1 VLVTPSRR
9 PRGGL
14 LRTSR
19 LVETVFPARLG
30 TGFRWLVGS
39 SWVTNLGDGMLIASG
54 PLLVASQ
61 TRNPV
66 LVSAAML
73 ALTAPWLVVG
83 LLAGALA
90 DRLDRRV
97 VMMVANAV
105 RGTVLAGLCVT
116 IVTGDVNIAVVLVSM
131 VALGTAET
139 FVDATAGTLTPM
151 LVDKRDLGIANAR
164 LMTGMITGNQLLG
177 PAVGALLFSVGMVW
191 PFALTVVCIAVG
203 VVLVSRIGTPPGAVR
218 AGVDTHIR
226 QDIADGVRWLM
237 GNPPVRTLAIIIVV
251 FNVTWAAPWSV
262 LVLWALERVGID
274 EAGFGLLTT
283 ASALGGLLATSS
295 YGRLERL
302 VPLATLMRTVL
313 LAEVLFHLAMALTT
327 SAWAAYPLMFFFGA
341 YAFVWGT
348 LSQAVRQ
355 RAVPS
360 ELQGRV
366 GSVYMIC
373 VMGGMLAGSLI
384 GGVIAQV
391 WGLTAPWWFA
401 FVGSGVTLAL
411 VWRSLA
417 QIAHADEAAIG
428 SAAEGV
434 AEGRAPES

>member
-1 VLVTPSRR
+1 MLVSR
-9 PRGGL
+9 
-14 LRTSR
+14 
-19 LVETVFPARLG
+19 VIETVLPARLG
-30 TGFRWLVGS
+30 SGFRWLVGS
-39 SWVTNLGDGMLIASG
+39 SWVTNLGDGLLIAAA

-61 TRNPV
+61 SRNPV
-66 LVSAAML
+66 LVASAML
-73 ALTAPWLVVG
+73 ALQLPWLVFG

-90 DRLDRRV
+90 DRLDRRRV
-97 VMMVANAV
+97 IMAANLA
-105 RGTVLAGLCVT
+105 RGLVLALLCGV
-116 IVTGDVNIAVVLVSM
+116 IATGHVNIAIVLGAM
-131 VALGTAET
+131 LALGTAEV

-164 LMTGMITGNQLLG
+164 LMAGMITGNQLVG
-177 PAVGALLFSVGMVW
+177 PAVGALLFSVGMVY
-191 PFALTVVCIAVG
+191 PFSVTVVCIAVG

-218 AGVDTHIR
+218 EQVDTHIR

-237 GNPPVRTLAIIIVV
+237 GNPPVRTLAVIIVV
-251 FNVTWAAPWSV
+251 FNVTWAAPWAV
-262 LVLWALERVGID
+262 LVLWAIERVGIG

-283 ASALGGLLATSS
+283 ASALGGLLATFS
-295 YGRLERL
+295 YGWLERH
-302 VPLATLMRTVL
+302 VPLARLMRTVL
-313 LAEVLFHLAMALTT
+313 LCEVLFHLAMALTT
-327 SAWAAYPLMFFFGA
+327 SPWAAYPLMFFFGA

-373 VMGGMLAGSLI
+373 VMGGMLLGSLL
-384 GGVIAQV
+384 GGLIAAQ

-401 FVGSGVTLAL
+401 FVGSGLTLAL

-417 QIAHADEAAIG
+417 QIAHADETQGAAAG
-428 SAAEGV
+428 
-434 AEGRAPES
+434 

>member
-1 VLVTPSRR
+1 VST
-9 PRGGL
+9 
-14 LRTSR
+14 
-19 LVETVFPARLG
+19 LVETVLPARLG

-39 SWVTNLGDGMLIASG
+39 SWVTNLGDGMLIAAG

-61 TRNPV
+61 TREPV
-66 LVSAAML
+66 LVASAML
-73 ALTAPWLVVG
+73 ALQGPWLVFG
-83 LLAGALA
+83 LFAGALA
-90 DRLDRRV
+90 DRLDRRL
-97 VMMVANAV
+97 VMVVANTV
-105 RGTVLAGLCVT
+105 RGLVLAGLSAV
-116 IVTGDVNIAVVLVSM
+116 VATGHVNIAIVLVAM
-131 VALGTAET
+131 LALGTAET

-151 LVDKRDLGIANAR
+151 LVEKRDLGIANSR
-164 LMTGMITGNQLLG
+164 LMAGMITGNQLVG
-177 PAVGALLFSVGMVW
+177 PAVGALLFTVGMVW

-218 AGVDTHIR
+218 EVVDTHVR

-237 GNPPVRTLAIIIVV
+237 GNPPVRTLAVIIVV

-262 LVLWALERVGID
+262 LVLWALERVGIG

-283 ASALGGLLATSS
+283 ASAVGGLLATFS
-295 YGRLERL
+295 YGRLERM
-302 VPLATLMRTVL
+302 VPLATLMRAVL
-313 LAEVLFHLAMALTT
+313 LAEVVFHLAMALTT
-327 SAWAAYPLMFFFGA
+327 SPWTAYPLMFFFGA

-373 VMGGMLAGSLI
+373 VMGGMLVGSLL
-384 GGVIAQV
+384 GGLIAGA

-411 VWRSLA
+411 VWRSLGH
-417 QIAHADEAAIG
+417 IAHADETATAAQPG
-428 SAAEGV
+428 
-434 AEGRAPES
+434 

>member
-1 VLVTPSRR
+1 MTPSRR

-19 LVETVFPARLG
+19 FVETVLPARLG

-39 SWVTNLGDGMLIASG
+39 SWVTNLGDGMLIAAG

-61 TRNPV
+61 TRDPV
-66 LVSAAML
+66 LVAAAMI
-73 ALTAPWLVVG
+73 ALQAPWLVVG
-83 LLAGALA
+83 LFAGALA
-90 DRLDRRV
+90 DRLDRRMV
-97 VMMVANAV
+97 IMVANGV
-105 RGTVLAGLCVT
+105 RGLVLAGLCAV
-116 IVTGDVNIAVVLVSM
+116 IATGQVNIAVVLAAM
-131 VALGTAET
+131 LALGTAET

-151 LVDKRDLGIANAR
+151 LVDKRDLGIANSR
-164 LMTGMITGNQLLG
+164 LMAGMITGNQLVG
-177 PAVGALLFSVGMVW
+177 PAVGALLFSLGMVW
-191 PFALTVVCIAVG
+191 PFVLTVACIAAG
-203 VVLVSRIGTPPGAVR
+203 VVLVARIGTPRGPVR
-218 AGVDTHIR
+218 EDLDTHLR

-237 GNPPVRTLAIIIVV
+237 GNPPVRTLALIIVV

-262 LVLWALERVGID
+262 LVLWALDRVGIG

-283 ASALGGLLATSS
+283 ASALGGLLATFS
-295 YGRLERL
+295 YGRLERR

-327 SAWAAYPLMFFFGA
+327 SPWAAYPLMFFFGA

-373 VMGGMLAGSLI
+373 VMGGMLVGSLV
-384 GGVIAQV
+384 GGLVAQV
-391 WGLTAPWWFA
+391 GGLTAPWWFA
-401 FVGSGVTLAL
+401 FVGSGVTLVL

-417 QIAHADEAAIG
+417 QIAHADETTTA
-428 SAAEGV
+428 SA
-434 AEGRAPES
+434 

>member
-1 VLVTPSRR
+1 MSPSRR
-9 PRGGL
+9 SPSDL
-14 LRTSR
+14 LRSSR

-30 TGFRWLVGS
+30 TGFRWLLGS
-39 SWVTNLGDGMLIASG
+39 SWASNLGDGLLIAAG

-61 TRNPV
+61 TRDPM
-66 LVSAAML
+66 LVAAAMV
-73 ALTAPWLVVG
+73 ALHAPWLLVG
-83 LLAGALA
+83 LFAGALA
-90 DRLDRRV
+90 DRLDRRRV
-97 VMMVANAV
+97 IMAANAV
-105 RGTVLAGLCVT
+105 RVLVLGALCV
-116 IVTGDVNIAVVLVSM
+116 VMATGHVNIALVLAAM
-131 VALGTAET
+131 LALGTAET

-151 LVDKRDLGIANAR
+151 LVEKRDLGIANSR
-164 LMTGMITGNQLLG
+164 LMAGMITGNQLVG

-191 PFALTVVCIAVG
+191 PFLVTAVCIAVG
-203 VVLVSRIGTPPGAVR
+203 VVLVSRIGTPAGAVR
-218 AGVDTHIR
+218 DAVDTHIR

-274 EAGFGLLTT
+274 EAGFGLLIT
-283 ASALGGLLATSS
+283 ASALGGLLGTFS
-295 YGRLERL
+295 YGWLEKL
-302 VPLATLMRTVL
+302 VPLATLMRVVL

-327 SAWAAYPLMFFFGA
+327 SPWTAYPLMFFFGA

-373 VMGGMLAGSLI
+373 VMGGMLIGSVL
-384 GGVIAQV
+384 GGVIADV

-401 FVGSGVTLAL
+401 FMGAGVTLAL
-411 VWRSLA
+411 VWRSLGH
-417 QIAHADEAAIG
+417 IAHADESATAA
-428 SAAEGV
+428 A
-434 AEGRAPES
+434 

>member
-1 VLVTPSRR
+1 VRRAYAPVLV
-9 PRGGL
+9 
-14 LRTSR
+14 SR

-39 SWVTNLGDGMLIASG
+39 SWVTNLGDGMLIAAG

-97 VMMVANAV
+97 VIMAANAV

-116 IVTGDVNIAVVLVSM
+116 IVTGHVNIAVVLLAM
-131 VALGTAET
+131 LALGTAET

-164 LMTGMITGNQLLG
+164 LMTGMITGNQLVG

-218 AGVDTHIR
+218 AEVDTHIR

-251 FNVTWAAPWSV
+251 FNVTWAAPWAV

-283 ASALGGLLATSS
+283 AAALGGLLATFS

-313 LAEVLFHLAMALTT
+313 LAEVVFHLAMALTT

-373 VMGGMLAGSLI
+373 VMGGMLVGSLL
-384 GGVIAQV
+384 GGVIAQA

-417 QIAHADEAAIG
+417 QIAHADEAASGI
-428 SAAEGV
+428 AADEV
-434 AEGRAPES
+434 AEGRTPES

>member
-1 VLVTPSRR
+1 M
-9 PRGGL
+9 
-14 LRTSR
+14 SR
-19 LVETVFPARLG
+19 LVETVFPSRLG

-39 SWVTNLGDGMLIASG
+39 SWVTNLGDGLLIAAG

-61 TRNPV
+61 TRNPL
-66 LVSAAML
+66 LVAAAML
-73 ALTAPWLVVG
+73 SLQAPWLVVG
-83 LLAGALA
+83 LFAGALA
-90 DRLDRRV
+90 DRLDRRL
-97 VMMVANAV
+97 VMMTANAV
-105 RGTVLAGLCVT
+105 RGLVLAGLCV
-116 IVTGDVNIAVVLVSM
+116 VVATGHVNIGLVLVAM
-131 VALGTAET
+131 LALGTAET

-151 LVDKRDLGIANAR
+151 LVQKGDLGIANAR
-164 LMTGMITGNQLLG
+164 LMAGMITGNQLVG

-191 PFALTVVCIAVG
+191 PFVVTVVCVAAG
-203 VVLVSRIGTPPGAVR
+203 VLLVSRIGTPPGPVR
-218 AGVDTHIR
+218 ADLDTHIR
-226 QDIADGVRWLM
+226 QDIADGVRWLI
-237 GNPPVRTLAIIIVV
+237 GNPPVRTLAVIIVV

-283 ASALGGLLATSS
+283 ASALGGLLATFTYS
-295 YGRLERL
+295 RLEKR
-302 VPLATLMRTVL
+302 VRLATLMRAVL
-313 LAEVLFHLAMALTT
+313 LAEVLFHLAMAFTT
-327 SAWAAYPLMFFFGA
+327 SPWAAYPLMFFFGA

-373 VMGGMLAGSLI
+373 VMGGMLVGSLL
-384 GGVIAQV
+384 GGLIAHG

-401 FVGSGVTLAL
+401 FVGSGLTLAL

-417 QIAHADEAAIG
+417 HIAHADEVATAA
-428 SAAEGV
+428 A
-434 AEGRAPES
+434 

>member
-1 VLVTPSRR
+1 MSPSRR
-9 PRGGL
+9 SQSDL

-19 LVETVFPARLG
+19 LVETVFPTRLG

-39 SWVTNLGDGMLIASG
+39 SWVTNLGDGVLIGAG

-61 TRNPV
+61 TRNPI
-66 LVSAAML
+66 LVAAAMV
-73 ALTAPWLVVG
+73 ALQAPWLLVG
-83 LLAGALA
+83 LFAGALA
-90 DRLDRRV
+90 DRLDRRLV
-97 VMMVANAV
+97 IMAANAV
-105 RGTVLAGLCVT
+105 RGLVLAGLCAV
-116 IVTGDVNIAVVLVSM
+116 VATGHVNIALVLVAM
-131 VALGTAET
+131 LALGTAET

-151 LVDKRDLGIANAR
+151 LVEKRDLGIANSR
-164 LMTGMITGNQLLG
+164 LMAGMITGNQLVG

-191 PFALTVVCIAVG
+191 PFLLTAVCIAVG
-203 VVLVSRIGTPPGAVR
+203 VVLVSRIGTPAGAVR
-218 AGVDTHIR
+218 DAVDTHIR

-251 FNVTWAAPWSV
+251 FNATWAAPWSV

-283 ASALGGLLATSS
+283 ASALGGLLATFS
-295 YGRLERL
+295 YGWLERL
-302 VPLATLMRTVL
+302 VPLATLMRVVL

-327 SAWAAYPLMFFFGA
+327 SPWTAYPLMFFFGA

-360 ELQGRV
+360 DLQGRV

-373 VMGGMLAGSLI
+373 VMGGMLIGSLL
-384 GGVIAQV
+384 GGVIADV

-401 FVGSGVTLAL
+401 FIGAGVTLAL
-411 VWRSLA
+411 VWRSLGH
-417 QIAHADEAAIG
+417 IAHNDEAA
-428 SAAEGV
+428 AAT
-434 AEGRAPES
+434 A

>member
-1 VLVTPSRR
+1 MLVSA
-9 PRGGL
+9 
-14 LRTSR
+14 

-39 SWVTNLGDGMLIASG
+39 SWVTNLGDGMLIAAG

-61 TRNPV
+61 TRNPI

-73 ALTAPWLVVG
+73 FLQLPWLLFG
-83 LLAGALA
+83 LFAGAYA
-90 DRLDRRV
+90 DRLDRRL
-97 VMMVANAV
+97 VMMVANSV
-105 RGTVLAGLCVT
+105 RGLVLAGLCTV
-116 IVTGDVNIAVVLVSM
+116 VATGHVDIAIVLVAM
-131 VALGTAET
+131 FALGTAET

-151 LVDKRDLGIANAR
+151 LVQKSDLGLANSR
-164 LMTGMITGNQLLG
+164 LMTGMITGNQLVG
-177 PAVGALLFSVGMVW
+177 PAVGALLFSVGMAW
-191 PFALTVVCIAVG
+191 PFAVTVVCIAVG
-203 VVLVSRIGTPPGAVR
+203 VVLVSRIGTAPGAVR
-218 AGVDTHIR
+218 GHVDTHVR

-251 FNVTWAAPWSV
+251 FNITWAAPWSV
-262 LVLWALERVGID
+262 LVLWALDRVGID

-283 ASALGGLLATSS
+283 AAALGGLLGTFA
-295 YGRLERL
+295 YGRLEKA
-302 VPLATLMRTVL
+302 VPLATLMRAVL

-327 SAWAAYPLMFFFGA
+327 SPWTAYPLMFFFGA

-373 VMGGMLAGSLI
+373 VMGGMLVGSVL
-384 GGVIAQV
+384 GGALARVG
-391 WGLTAPWWFA
+391 GLTAPWWFA
-401 FVGSGVTLAL
+401 FVGAGLTLAL

-417 QIAHADEAAIG
+417 HIAHADETV
-428 SAAEGV
+428 SV
-434 AEGRAPES
+434 DD

>member
-1 VLVTPSRR
+1 VSRI
-9 PRGGL
+9 
-14 LRTSR
+14 
-19 LVETVFPARLG
+19 VETVLPARLG

-39 SWVTNLGDGMLIASG
+39 SWVTNLGDGMLIAAA

-61 TRNPV
+61 TRNPL
-66 LVSAAML
+66 LVSSAML
-73 ALTAPWLVVG
+73 ALQAPWLVIG
-83 LLAGALA
+83 LVAGALA
-90 DRLDRRV
+90 DRLDRRRV
-97 VMMVANAV
+97 IMVANLV
-105 RGTVLAGLCVT
+105 RGLVLAVLCAVIAT
-116 IVTGDVNIAVVLVSM
+116 DHVNIGVVLGAF
-131 VALGTAET
+131 VALGTAEV

-151 LVDKRDLGIANAR
+151 LVDKRDLGIANSR
-164 LMTGMITGNQLLG
+164 LMAGMITGNQLVG
-177 PAVGALLFSVGMVW
+177 PAIGALLFSAGMVY
-191 PFALTVVCIAVG
+191 PFSVTVLCIVVG
-203 VVLVSRIGTPPGAVR
+203 VLLVSRIGTPPGAVR
-218 AGVDTHIR
+218 EHVDTHVR
-226 QDIADGVRWLM
+226 QDIADGVRWVM
-237 GNPPVRTLAIIIVV
+237 GNPPVRTLAVIIVV

-283 ASALGGLLATSS
+283 AAALGGLVATAC
-295 YGRLERL
+295 YGRLEKL
-302 VPLATLMRTVL
+302 VPLATLMRAVL

-327 SAWAAYPLMFFFGA
+327 SPWAAYPLMFYFGA

-373 VMGGMLAGSLI
+373 VMGGMLVGSLL
-384 GGVIAQV
+384 GGLIASA

-401 FVGSGVTLAL
+401 FVGSGLTLAL

-417 QIAHADEAAIG
+417 HIAHADETATAA
-428 SAAEGV
+428 A
-434 AEGRAPES
+434 

>member
-1 VLVTPSRR
+1 V
-9 PRGGL
+9 
-14 LRTSR
+14 SR

-39 SWVTNLGDGMLIASG
+39 SWVTNLGDGMLIAAG

-61 TRNPV
+61 TRDPL
-66 LVSAAML
+66 LVAAAML
-73 ALTAPWLVVG
+73 ALQTPWLVFG
-83 LLAGALA
+83 LFAGALA
-90 DRLDRRV
+90 DRLDRRL
-97 VMMVANAV
+97 VMIVANSV
-105 RGTVLAGLCVT
+105 RGLVLAGLCAV
-116 IVTGDVNIAVVLVSM
+116 VATGHVNIGIVLVAM
-131 VALGTAET
+131 LALGTAET

-151 LVDKRDLGIANAR
+151 LVEKKDLGIANSR
-164 LMTGMITGNQLLG
+164 LMAGMITGNQLVG
-177 PAVGALLFSVGMVW
+177 PAVGALLFTVGMVW
-191 PFALTVVCIAVG
+191 PFAVTVVCIAVG

-218 AGVDTHIR
+218 GEVDTHIR
-226 QDIADGVRWLM
+226 QDIAEGVRWVM
-237 GNPPVRTLAIIIVV
+237 GNPPVRTLAVIIVV

-283 ASALGGLLATSS
+283 ATALGGLLATSF
-295 YGRLERL
+295 YGRLEKL
-302 VPLATLMRTVL
+302 VPLATLMRAVL

-327 SAWAAYPLMFFFGA
+327 SPWTAYPLMFFFGA

-366 GSVYMIC
+366 GSVYMIS
-373 VMGGMLAGSLI
+373 VMGGMLVGSLL
-384 GGVIAQV
+384 GGLIAGA

-411 VWRSLA
+411 VWRSLGH
-417 QIAHADEAAIG
+417 IAHADEAA
-428 SAAEGV
+428 SAEATT
-434 AEGRAPES
+434 

>member
-1 VLVTPSRR
+1 MST
-9 PRGGL
+9 
-14 LRTSR
+14 
-19 LVETVFPARLG
+19 LVETVLPARLG

-39 SWVTNLGDGMLIASG
+39 SWVTNLGDGMLIAAG

-61 TRNPV
+61 TREPV
-66 LVSAAML
+66 LVASAML
-73 ALTAPWLVVG
+73 ALQTPWLVFG
-83 LLAGALA
+83 LFAGALA
-90 DRLDRRV
+90 DRLDRRL
-97 VMMVANAV
+97 VMVVANTV
-105 RGTVLAGLCVT
+105 RGLVLAGLCAFVATGHVT
-116 IVTGDVNIAVVLVSM
+116 IAVVLVAM

-151 LVDKRDLGIANAR
+151 LVDKRDLGIANSR
-164 LMTGMITGNQLLG
+164 LMAGMITGNQLVG
-177 PAVGALLFSVGMVW
+177 PAIGALLFSVGMAW
-191 PFALTVVCIAVG
+191 PFAVTVVCIAVG

-218 AGVDTHIR
+218 GTVDTHVR

-237 GNPPVRTLAIIIVV
+237 GNPPVRTLAVIIVV

-283 ASALGGLLATSS
+283 AAALGGLLGTFF
-295 YGRLERL
+295 YGRLEKL
-302 VPLATLMRTVL
+302 VPLATLMRAVL

-327 SAWAAYPLMFFFGA
+327 SPWAAYPLLFFFGA

-355 RAVPS
+355 RAVPT
-360 ELQGRV
+360 EFQGRV

-373 VMGGMLAGSLI
+373 VMGGMLVGSVLGGLIAG
-384 GGVIAQV
+384 Q

-401 FVGSGVTLAL
+401 FVGAGVTLAL
-411 VWRSLA
+411 VWRSLS
-417 QIAHADEAAIG
+417 QIAHADESAQAA
-428 SAAEGV
+428 A
-434 AEGRAPES
+434 